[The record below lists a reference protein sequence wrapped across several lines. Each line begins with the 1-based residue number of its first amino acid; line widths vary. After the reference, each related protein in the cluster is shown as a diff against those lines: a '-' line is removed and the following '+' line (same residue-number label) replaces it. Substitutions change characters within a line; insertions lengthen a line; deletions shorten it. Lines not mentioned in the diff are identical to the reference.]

1 MTSKTKCKTKIVGK
15 INSKFC
21 KDNNITNYSNM
32 KIVQSF
38 GLVKHVQKHI
48 NDFTDVNSYNLTMS
62 SLDKIINKPYFVSYD
77 SVKNSIKYY
86 GQVKQY
92 VCIVVNLTNTE
103 AYISTF
109 YPVNK
114 KTIDKLKKK

>member
-1 MTSKTKCKTKIVGK
+1 M
-15 INSKFC
+15 N
-21 KDNNITNYSNM
+21 
-32 KIVQSF
+32 IVQSF

-48 NDFTDVNSYNLTMS
+48 NDFTDVDSYNQAMAN
-62 SLDKIINKPYFVSYD
+62 LDKIINKPYFMSYD

-92 VCIVVNLTNTE
+92 VCVVVNLTNTE

-109 YPVNK
+109 YPVKK
-114 KTIDKLKKK
+114 KTIDKLKNQLKTLPN